1 MTSTIER
8 EDIVPVPVACR
19 GIQDQVTATERLSAK
34 LAMILAT
41 APPERRASL
50 QARIDELD
58 DRLAALGVRL
68 RDCVESNTQREPP
81 QPPAEPLPE
90 ITVRKRDIDRE
101 IYLAIAATADA
112 ETDIVAGILDRL
124 VTARPGLSAA
134 RLMQASEAVATAM
147 AANRPDP
154 TTDLS
159 PNEAFRMSRILA
171 AVVPELSD
179 PLLRDAAADYAR
191 AFLGSFRAGAAQR
204 RQIQPLDLQFD
215 RLAGVEQFRRDV
227 WRRLHEV
234 ASKRPAVANAI
245 DSGPLG
251 AALDVATTD
260 GAAEAVA
267 KVQIPSLRQLVD
279 GHIRTD
285 GSLVMPSGEIERT
298 LDELASQVGG
308 LRDSYT
314 VNLIEINVAIG
325 TAEDKAKSG
334 ATTSELE
341 AAIAKAEAKQ
351 KELDKVL
358 KGAASGVKST
368 FGALA
373 AIADLADAEFG
384 GDLREFAEISVG
396 MLNAVSAASD
406 AGIQVAK
413 AVAGIASA
421 SASQLLL
428 GGGIGFAF
436 VMVALMIQVSGLFGK
451 SRSKPINQVILEEI
465 RKLAEQVAELR
476 DEMRA
481 RFDQLDRRLDRMY
494 VGILT
499 RLAEIDFNIGQVNGD
514 VQELQASLYQLHT
527 ELTRLTA
534 DLQALLDAA
543 HRRDLIEAINGF
555 LNFAERTGQPLD
567 ADGFREAENI
577 FYSWGNDHAKDALQA
592 GPEQRAFTDDDLLTE
607 LTSLGVTTNVNYLR
621 MVPAEKFGLPVLA
634 ANRLPNPLD
643 WIVAGEAY
651 AQLSEESPQLAGQI
665 SAARVQDLI
674 DIGEVLGE
682 GLSRIAD
689 PALFGAL
696 AEHYRTM
703 LEGLSQQIT
712 AFEAVFTV
720 DPDHGLQDIDPWG
733 GAEQEPR
740 SHFFT
745 TSFDELKRCG
755 GGRFDDATSVLS
767 ASPVADLDLAALFPF
782 LIADNLSRSELP
794 GVADG
799 LSRLSACVAASWR
812 QVGFE
817 DPGFGGLVFITYA
830 LTITVNFN
838 FGDDVVYRYRADT
851 NEKFRASVRKAD
863 VDTFDPATS
872 PGGKNPYP
880 LLVGEKKLWDKL
892 STFDRSQRFVD
903 DRVRPAVVATV
914 QAKLRLVQREFY
926 RAVATRL
933 GQAGDPIGQH
943 GARLTGSTQLWQAM
957 VLSGLPLSIQANEI
971 LRSLVFGGNALLGGT
986 DRDVEDLLLDDF
998 QDLYT
1003 LFAGRDKDPPPAN
1016 ILGDIRELALDRLGR
1031 LVDLLDGIVENGNPA
1046 EPPQVL
1052 APTLLRLGL
1061 LV

>member
-1 MTSTIER
+1 MTSIAER
-8 EDIVPVPVACR
+8 QDILPVPVPCR
-19 GIQDQVTATERLSAK
+19 GIQDRITATERLSAK
-34 LAMILAT
+34 LEMVLAT
-41 APPERRASL
+41 APEERRATL
-50 QARIDELD
+50 EARIDELD
-58 DRLAALGVRL
+58 NRLAALRVQL
-68 RDCVESNTQREPP
+68 RDCVETNTQRQPP
-81 QPPAEPLPE
+81 RPPAEPLPE

-124 VTARPGLSAA
+124 VAARPGLPAA
-134 RLMQASEAVATAM
+134 RLTQASEAVAAAI

-171 AVVPELSD
+171 AVVPKLSD
-179 PLLRDAAADYAR
+179 PLLRDAAADYTR
-191 AFLGSFRAGAAQR
+191 AFLGSFRASAAQR

-227 WRRLHEV
+227 WRRLRQAASERPTV
-234 ASKRPAVANAI
+234 ATAI
-245 DSGPLG
+245 NSGPLG
-251 AALDVATTD
+251 DALHVATTD

-267 KVQIPSLRQLVD
+267 KVEIPSLRQLVD
-279 GHIRTD
+279 GHIRPD

-298 LDELASQVGG
+298 LDELATQVGG

-325 TAEDKAKSG
+325 TAEDEKSARAK
-334 ATTSELE
+334 SELE
-341 AAIAKAEAKQ
+341 AAIDKAEAKQ

-358 KGAASGVKST
+358 KGAAGGVKST

-396 MLNAVSAASD
+396 MLNAVSAASN

-465 RKLAEQVAELR
+465 RALAEQVAELR

-499 RLAEIDFNIGQVNGD
+499 RLAEIDFNVGQVNGD
-514 VQELQASLYQLHT
+514 VEELQASLYQLHT

-543 HRRDLIEAINGF
+543 NRRDLVEAINGF

-577 FYSWGNDHAKDALQA
+577 FYSWGNDHAKDPLQA

-607 LTSLGVTTNVNYLR
+607 LTSLGMTTNVNYLR
-621 MVPAEKFGLPVLA
+621 MVPAERFGLPALA
-634 ANRLPNPLD
+634 ASRLPNPLD

-665 SAARVQDLI
+665 SSARVQDLI

-682 GLSRIAD
+682 GLSRIVD
-689 PALFGAL
+689 PALFGAM
-696 AEHYRTM
+696 ADHYRTM
-703 LEGLSQQIT
+703 LEGLSHEIT
-712 AFEAVFTV
+712 AFEGVFRV
-720 DPDHGLQDIDPWG
+720 DPDHGLQGIDLWG
-733 GAEQEPR
+733 GVEQEPR

-745 TSFDELKRCG
+745 TSFDELERCG
-755 GGRFDDATSVLS
+755 GGRFDDKTSVLP
-767 ASPVADLDLAALFPF
+767 AFRVADLDQAALLPF

-799 LSRLSACVAASWR
+799 LLLLSACVAASWR

-817 DPGFGGLVFITYA
+817 DPGLGGLVFITYA

-838 FGDDVVYRYRADT
+838 YGDAVVYRYRADT

-863 VDTFDPATS
+863 VGTFDPVTS

-880 LLVGEKKLWDKL
+880 LLVGDKKLWDKL
-892 STFDRSQRFVD
+892 SSFDRSQRFVD
-903 DRVRPAVVATV
+903 DRVRPAIVATV
-914 QAKLRLVQREFY
+914 QAKLRIVQREFY
-926 RAVATRL
+926 RAVASRL
-933 GQAGDPIGQH
+933 GQAGDPIGQL
-943 GARLTGSTQLWQAM
+943 GARLSGSTLLWQSM

-986 DRDVEDLLLDDF
+986 DRDSEDLLLDDF

-1003 LFAGRDKDPPPAN
+1003 LFAGRDEDPPAAN

-1031 LVDLLDGIVENGNPA
+1031 LVDLLDGIVENGTQA